1 MAFSASVGGEGGHS
15 SRADTLPRPLAQLA
29 RVATSLDD
37 WGRAHASSG
46 PPGFPGMCM
55 NVAELRG
62 GVAFN
67 VVPASAE
74 LIWSVRPPPG
84 TPLEEV
90 RTAMAAIV
98 PADIA
103 WKTVLENPSFETRD
117 TGAFRELFGARLD
130 QPEDLG
136 FWTEAALLS
145 QSGIDAVVWGPGDI
159 AVAHAPDE
167 FVPLVDLAAATL
179 TFGDILSG
187 PV

>member
-1 MAFSASVGGEGGHS
+1 
-15 SRADTLPRPLAQLA
+15 
-29 RVATSLDD
+29 
-37 WGRAHASSG
+37 
-46 PPGFPGMCM
+46 M
-55 NVAELRG
+55 NLAELRG

-74 LIWSVRPPPG
+74 LVWSVRPPPG
-84 TPLEEV
+84 TPLDEV

-98 PADIA
+98 PRDIS
-103 WKTVLENPSFETRD
+103 WKAVLENPSFETRD
-117 TGAFRELFGARLD
+117 VSAFREFFGPRVD
-130 QPEDLG
+130 QPEGLG

-167 FVPLVDLAAATL
+167 FVPLADLSAATL
-179 TFGDILSG
+179 SFGDILSG